1 MNAWV
6 RKEIKD
12 SIRWLPIGTG
22 LLVALIWY
30 QLAAQSPNF
39 LAVRAE
45 SLFTLTWFVS
55 AIFATFLGLANYL
68 PETWGSA
75 RGFLV
80 QRGLSLHR
88 IFVIRALVNLT
99 VYMIAMLVPLGALAV
114 FLSVI
119 GPNSAP
125 VNPIQVGPSIVAV
138 LFSFSFY
145 FGAIAVAC
153 RPCRWYGSRL
163 FPLLASLAVSF
174 AAISILSLHDQ
185 PGGSA
190 IGFLLGILGMLLLV
204 AASRSVFLRGP
215 SQPAPSRTPNISFYE
230 KFMILAG
237 VLVAILLVTA
247 FSVSMTN
254 YSYSVAYHSVQF
266 TNQGMPWLVESR
278 RGVKNGYGQ
287 QLEEVKFPIS
297 ESNEDVDSKPD
308 VAELVPGLSFSYP
321 WYFSASYWDMLYVG
335 SCTSPDDHHLN
346 IMGFRGL
353 LYVYQQDA
361 LRQSR
366 LIAVVGKETVGDAG
380 VLQVPFEQIPRL
392 LTFTY
397 NYPPLLTG
405 LASAY
410 EQPNGTGM
418 PLGAG
423 SFTIAATDGIYHVD
437 LDKSKINRLLD
448 KSVRAYSYRDTAR
461 GASGSSHL
469 AIWDGSSISMFRCEG
484 QAVNGPFQISER
496 ITTLP
501 LPTDF
506 GVKLQNWDVQFDYRD
521 PDNWTIAIGY
531 SERSYVK
538 SKVEVAR
545 SIQKEIRH
553 YTTSIPQSLSIANI
567 EAMKREIFIPSCLVP
582 PVLLAAIG
590 AATYFLGN
598 PMYDGFGY
606 LGFIV
611 AQAILSG
618 LLAILA
624 ARWRGLSAR
633 QVASWCAGGL
643 LIGLG
648 TWFLVLSIYPRV
660 FSTKCPACNRNR
672 RTEREKCESC
682 GAEWE
687 PIAPLGIE
695 LFEESNLGAESSGQ
709 KAPATLAVS

>member
-12 SIRWLPIGTG
+12 SIRWLPIGMG

-30 QLAAQSPNF
+30 QLATQSPNF
-39 LAVRAE
+39 FAVRSE
-45 SLFTLTWFVS
+45 SLFTFTWFVS

-88 IFVIRALVNLT
+88 IFVIRALVNLA
-99 VYMIAMLVPLGALAV
+99 VYMIAMLVPLGAIAV
-114 FLSVI
+114 FFSVI

-125 VNPIQVGPSIVAV
+125 VNPIQVVPSVVAV

-163 FPLLASLAVSF
+163 FPLLASLAISF
-174 AAISILSLHDQ
+174 PAVSILSLQNQ

-204 AASRSVFLRGP
+204 AASRSIFLRGP
-215 SQPAPSRTPNISFYE
+215 SQPAPSRTPKISFYE
-230 KFMILAG
+230 KFMMSAA

-247 FSVSMTN
+247 FSASMTN

-266 TNQGMPWLVESR
+266 TNKGMPWLVESR
-278 RGVKNGYGQ
+278 TVVKNGYGQ
-287 QLEEVKFPIS
+287 QLAEVKFPIS

-308 VAELVPGLSFSYP
+308 VAELVTGLSFSYP
-321 WYFSASYWDMLYVG
+321 WYFSANYWDMLYVG
-335 SCTSPDDHHLN
+335 SCTSSDGYPLN
-346 IMGFRGL
+346 VMGFRGL

-361 LRQSR
+361 LQRSR

-380 VLQVPFEQIPRL
+380 VQQVPFEQIPRL
-392 LTFTY
+392 LTFGY
-397 NYPPLLTG
+397 NYPPVLTG
-405 LASAY
+405 LASSY
-410 EQPNGTGM
+410 EQPNGTRI

-423 SFTIAATDGIYHVD
+423 SFTIVATDGIYHVD
-437 LDKSKINRLLD
+437 LGKSKIDRLLD
-448 KSVRAYSYRDTAR
+448 KSVLGYSYLDTAR
-461 GASGSSHL
+461 GASDSSNL

-484 QAVNGPFQISER
+484 QALNGPFQISEQ
-496 ITTLP
+496 ITTLS
-501 LPTDF
+501 LPPDF
-506 GVKLQNWDVQFDYRD
+506 SVKLQSGDVQFDFRD

-545 SIQKEIRH
+545 SIQKENRH
-553 YTTSIPQSLSIANI
+553 YTTSIPQSLSMANI
-567 EAMKREIFIPSCLVP
+567 EAMKRQIFIPSCLVP
-582 PVLLAAIG
+582 PVLLGTIG
-590 AATYFLGN
+590 TVTYLLGN

-618 LLAILA
+618 ILAILA

-660 FSTKCPACNRNR
+660 FHTKCPACNRSR
-672 RTEREKCESC
+672 RIEREKCESC

-695 LFEESNLGAESSGQ
+695 LFEESNQGAEAIGQ
-709 KAPATLAVS
+709 TAPATLSVS

>member
-12 SIRWLPIGTG
+12 SIRWLPIGMG

-30 QLAAQSPNF
+30 QLAMQSRSF
-39 LAVRAE
+39 FTVRTE
-45 SLFTLTWFVS
+45 SLFMLTWFVS
-55 AIFATFLGLANYL
+55 ALFATFLGLANYL

-88 IFVIRALVNLT
+88 IFVIRALVNLA
-99 VYMIAMLVPLGALAV
+99 VYLIAMLVPLGALAV
-114 FLSVI
+114 FFSMI

-125 VNPIQVGPSIVAV
+125 VNPIQVVPSVVAV

-145 FGAIAVAC
+145 FGAVAVAC

-163 FPLLASLAVSF
+163 FPLLASLAISF
-174 AAISILSLHDQ
+174 AAVSILSLHNQ
-185 PGGSA
+185 PGASS

-215 SQPAPSRTPNISFYE
+215 SQPAPSRTPNTSFYE
-230 KFMILAG
+230 KFMMLTA
-237 VLVAILLVTA
+237 VLVALLLITA
-247 FSVSMTN
+247 FAASVTN
-254 YSYSVAYHSVQF
+254 SYSVAYHSVQF

-278 RGVKNGYGQ
+278 SAVKTGYGQ
-287 QLEEVKFPIS
+287 QLEEVKLPIS
-297 ESNEDVDSKPD
+297 ESNEDVDAKPD

-321 WYFSASYWDMLYVG
+321 WYFSANYWDMLYVG
-335 SCTSPDDHHLN
+335 SCTSSDGNHLN

-366 LIAVVGKETVGDAG
+366 LIAVVGKETVSDAG
-380 VLQVPFEQIPRL
+380 VQQVPFEQIPRL

-397 NYPPLLTG
+397 NYPPVLTG
-405 LASAY
+405 LASSY
-410 EQPNGTGM
+410 KQPNGTRI

-423 SFTIAATDGIYHVD
+423 SFTIVATDGIHHVD
-437 LDKSKINRLLD
+437 LDKSKISRLLD
-448 KSVRAYSYRDTAR
+448 KSVLAYSYLNTAR
-461 GASGSSHL
+461 GASDSSNL
-469 AIWDGSSISMFRCEG
+469 AIWDGSSISVFRCEG
-484 QAVNGPFQISER
+484 QALNGPFQISER
-496 ITTLP
+496 ITTLS
-501 LPTDF
+501 LPPDF
-506 GVKLQNWDVQFDYRD
+506 GVKLQSGDVQFDYRD
-521 PDNWTIAIGY
+521 PDNWTIAISY
-531 SERSYVK
+531 SDRSYVK
-538 SKVEVAR
+538 QKVEVAR

-553 YTTSIPQSLSIANI
+553 YTTSIPQSLSMANI

-582 PVLLAAIG
+582 PVLLGTIG
-590 AATYFLGN
+590 TATYLLGN
-598 PMYDGFGY
+598 PMQDGFSY

-611 AQAILSG
+611 AQVILSG
-618 LLAILA
+618 ILAILA
-624 ARWRGLSAR
+624 AHWRGLSAK

-648 TWFLVLSIYPRV
+648 TWFLILSIYPRV
-660 FSTKCPACNRNR
+660 FSAKCPACNRSR
-672 RTEREKCESC
+672 RIEREKCESC

-687 PIAPLGIE
+687 PSTPLGIE
-695 LFEESNLGAESSGQ
+695 LFEESTLGAEAIGQ
-709 KAPATLAVS
+709 TAPATLAMS